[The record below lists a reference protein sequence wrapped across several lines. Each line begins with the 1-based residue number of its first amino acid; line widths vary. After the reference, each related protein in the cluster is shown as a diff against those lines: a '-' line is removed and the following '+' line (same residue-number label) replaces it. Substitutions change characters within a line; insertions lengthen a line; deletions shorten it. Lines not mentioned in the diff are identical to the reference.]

1 MVGGTRG
8 RQNHANPHL
17 GTYSFLSHSLSANI
31 IQYKLIKQI
40 AVQTVSNIHT
50 ETENG
55 KTLVHLVVLVPGV
68 FSCSTGTVLDI
79 RKQVARRPA
88 RGGGILR

>member
-68 FSCSTGTVLDI
+68 FSCSTGIGYSKASCTATGKRRRDTEI
-79 RKQVARRPA
+79 R
-88 RGGGILR
+88 